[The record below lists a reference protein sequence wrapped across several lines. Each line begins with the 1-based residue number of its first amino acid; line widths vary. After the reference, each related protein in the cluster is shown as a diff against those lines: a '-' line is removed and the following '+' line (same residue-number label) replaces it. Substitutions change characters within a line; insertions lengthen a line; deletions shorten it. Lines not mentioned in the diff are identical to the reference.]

1 MAGELGMVFIVFFY
15 ICTFQI
21 VFNVLKMNA
30 AKNNNYRAVL
40 SAGRVKR

>member
-1 MAGELGMVFIVFFY
+1 MAGELGIVFIVFFY

-21 VFNVLKMNA
+21 VFNVLKMKTT
-30 AKNNNYRAVL
+30 KNSNYRAVL